1 MAELYKRTDSPYWWC
16 DYRQNGIRK
25 RIRTGMRIGNSRGKR
40 PAAGSD
46 AEKWLI
52 KFENDLAFKQ
62 LGISTV
68 HDIALTDLIPKY
80 VAHYLQQFE
89 AGAVKEATYYKIKE
103 RSKLW
108 LKRLLSQ
115 GITGVKALTPEL
127 TLKYR
132 NNRKKN
138 DNPNGDPVTQLT
150 WNRECTDLG
159 QLWTFAK
166 DKLGIECKNYWS
178 DAYYKK
184 AKTVNKHR
192 SLNDDEVQL
201 LLYGSQQFANAP
213 WYNEWMFVTMIM
225 YYTGARISAAAELE
239 RGSSIFD
246 EQVVWLA
253 NKNSDDHNAY
263 MPQALY
269 AFLKNYVPESEHG
282 SGMYLKAPWKGSTR
296 TKYWTQ
302 MWPKFAAKIGVKA
315 TPHDVRNT
323 YITRM
328 TQQLDQR
335 VSMNIVGHSSAKIHE
350 LYNHNMAWK
359 YADEIERVLNVT
371 TVQDKAANVSV
382 LKSAS

>member
-201 LLYGSQQFANAP
+201 LLFGSQQFANAP

-371 TVQDKAANVSV
+371 TVQDKASNVTV

>member
-1 MAELYKRTDSPYWWC
+1 MAELYRRPDSPYWWC
-16 DYRQNGIRK
+16 AYRRNGILK
-25 RIRTGMRIGNSRGKR
+25 RMSTGIRIGNSRGKR
-40 PAAGSD
+40 PAAGSA
-46 AEKWLI
+46 AETWLI
-52 KFENDLAFKQ
+52 KFENELAFKQ
-62 LGISTV
+62 LGIRTV
-68 HDIALTDLIPKY
+68 HDIALTELIPKY
-80 VAHYLQQFE
+80 VSHYQQQFE
-89 AGAVKEATYYKIKE
+89 AGAVKELTYVKIKE

-108 LKRLLSQ
+108 LKRCLAH
-115 GITGVKALTPEL
+115 GITGVKSLTPEL
-127 TLKYR
+127 TLTYR

-138 DNPNGDPVTQLT
+138 DNPNGDPVTQHT

-192 SLNDDEVQL
+192 SLNDDEVEL
-201 LLYGSQQFANAP
+201 LLFGSQQFANFP

-225 YYTGARISAAAELE
+225 YYTGARISAASELKI
-239 RGSSIFD
+239 GSAIFD
-246 EQVVWLA
+246 DRVVWLL

-263 MPQALY
+263 MPQALHD
-269 AFLKNYVPESEHG
+269 FLENYRPESEHG

-328 TQQLDQR
+328 TQELDQR

-359 YADEIERVLNVT
+359 YADQIERVLNVNR
-371 TVQDKAANVSV
+371 VQDNGGNVSIY
-382 LKSAS
+382 KSAS

>member
-201 LLYGSQQFANAP
+201 LLFGSQQFANAP

-253 NKNSDDHNAY
+253 NKHSADHNAY